1 MYFRSILQG
10 LPVARWVLVVLLGS
24 LVASLVSGWA
34 QSSGESSQSA
44 ANSQVKST
52 PALAVNAQDY
62 VIAPDDLLEVYILD
76 VPELSRAYRVSQSG
90 AFVFPLLP
98 KPLMAAGLTLDA
110 FSALLTNELKTT
122 GTISDPHLNVS
133 VKESR
138 LHSISVTGAVKS
150 PQVYPLLGP
159 SKLLAVLTQAGGI
172 SDDAGS
178 TLRVTRGGALKNF
191 SPGASNT
198 PTPAEDADG
207 ITINL
212 NDLLNGVNSGL
223 NIDIYPGDWINVPRA
238 GIIYVVG
245 AINRPGGYVLNTAR
259 EHLSVL
265 QLVAIAEDLKPTAK
279 RDHSMIIRRPSGG
292 QRQEIAIDLK
302 KILAGKSPDVTLE
315 ANDILF
321 VPDSLSKK
329 ALRRGADAVVQ
340 IATGLALF
348 HL

>member
-1 MYFRSILQG
+1 MYFWSILQG
-10 LPVARWVLVVLLGS
+10 FPVARWVLVVLLGS
-24 LVASLVSGWA
+24 LVASPVSGWA
-34 QSSGESSQSA
+34 QNAGDSSQSV
-44 ANSQVKST
+44 ANPQAPSK
-52 PALAVNAQDY
+52 PALVVNAQEY
-62 VIAPDDLLEVYILD
+62 VIAPDDLLDVYILD
-76 VPELSRAYRVSQSG
+76 VPELSRTYRVSQSG

-122 GTISDPHLNVS
+122 GTISDPHLAIS
-133 VKESR
+133 VRESR
-138 LHSISVTGAVKS
+138 LHSISVTGAVKN

-178 TLRVTRGGALKNF
+178 TLKVKHGGALQNF
-191 SPGASNT
+191 APAASGAD
-198 PTPAEDADG
+198 PADDADG

-245 AINRPGGYVLNTAR
+245 AVNRPGGYVLNTAR

-279 RDHSMIIRRPSGG
+279 RDHSMIIRRPGRG

-321 VPDSLSKK
+321 VPDSLGKK
-329 ALRRGADAVVQ
+329 ALHRGTDAVIQ

-348 HL
+348 RL